1 MKNQFLALL
10 TFAFIA
16 SAALTVSAQEYDQRL
31 TAKFSK
37 KELKDMAAANDPSL
51 AASTFYLNNGY
62 QIADVPKGK
71 EDGVSASI
79 ELKSLDAKDI
89 NLYALKLEQHEFA
102 RQYYLIKGHPGK
114 MLIHLPKNEV
124 EAAFKK
130 STK

>member
-1 MKNQFLALL
+1 MEFH
-10 TFAFIA
+10 
-16 SAALTVSAQEYDQRL
+16 
-31 TAKFSK
+31 
-37 KELKDMAAANDPSL
+37 
-51 AASTFYLNNGY
+51 
-62 QIADVPKGK
+62 
-71 EDGVSASI
+71 ASI